1 MARKANDVS
10 VPDWRKKY
18 PWKNSRI
25 TAVMKAENVVNITFL
40 SEIKKQRFSLNLR
53 KLQDISVC
61 YMFSLSHHGAKEGL
75 PTETF

>member
-1 MARKANDVS
+1 MKCLYLIGE
-10 VPDWRKKY
+10 KKY

-53 KLQDISVC
+53 KLQDISVY

>member
-1 MARKANDVS
+1 
-10 VPDWRKKY
+10 
-18 PWKNSRI
+18 
-25 TAVMKAENVVNITFL
+25 MKAENVVNITFL

-61 YMFSLSHHGAKEGL
+61 YMFSLSHHGAKKGL